1 MEEQIIMYVTCEWTK
16 LLYVHCTCKKLINKY
31 STTYKYTCT
40 YMQDDSHALNSVY
53 ACTDAKSALN
63 KKQRKK
69 QMCMKINSDK
79 Q

>member
-40 YMQDDSHALNSVY
+40 YMQDYSHALNSVQY
-53 ACTDAKSALN
+53 MHAKSAIN
-63 KKQRKK
+63 KKQRT
-69 QMCMKINSDK
+69 QQIVHEN
-79 Q
+79 QF